1 LLTPDE
7 LDAAAGLVPET
18 NRGRLLARALVAKGL
33 LTRFQAEQ
41 VLAGRTAGFSLG
53 QYRILDLLGEG
64 GMGRVFKAQH
74 VTMSRTVALKVL
86 TPSLLKTARAQEL
99 FLREVRLAAQLVHPN
114 IVTAFDANHINGRCF
129 LVLEYIDGPN

>member
-1 LLTPDE
+1 MHSLGKRCSIGLPAMPASKSTDRQSFLASLRESGLLTGEQLDE
-7 LDAAAGLVPET
+7 AARLVPDS
-18 NRGRLLARALVAKGL
+18 NRGRLVARALVAKGL

-74 VTMSRTVALKVL
+74 LTMSRVVALKVL
-86 TPSLLKTARAQEL
+86 TPSLIKTTRA
-99 FLREVRLAAQLVHPN
+99 
-114 IVTAFDANHINGRCF
+114 
-129 LVLEYIDGPN
+129 